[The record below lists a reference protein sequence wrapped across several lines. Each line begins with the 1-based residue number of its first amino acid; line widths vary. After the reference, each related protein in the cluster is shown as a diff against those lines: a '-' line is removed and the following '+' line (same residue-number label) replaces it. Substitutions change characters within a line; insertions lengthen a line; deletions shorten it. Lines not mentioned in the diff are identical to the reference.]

1 MTTLGPRPSDVEHGS
16 RASNACGGRPRHVD
30 EIARPE
36 LELLVAQLEAVATF
50 EDEEAL
56 FVMAVP
62 MQRLVQ

>member
-1 MTTLGPRPSDVEHGS
+1 
-16 RASNACGGRPRHVD
+16 VD